1 MRGSST
7 GGAVK
12 TGVWLVSYNGL
23 GGHPVLSFAGDVLLG
38 PTVPHFGDA
47 VVELDVYPHLPSG
60 EPPPPSLADMS
71 DRFRERLAT
80 LPRVWFRRKKR
91 LIEVAY
97 RSRLGTAEALAG
109 LAGGAAD
116 VSLLRDACAEITAAL
131 DLVRDAVKPCDDFDA
146 QGLLSFARGRQ
157 SALER
162 ASDREVL
169 EVLVALQ
176 EAERRRV
183 AALRDE

>member
-1 MRGSST
+1 
-7 GGAVK
+7 VK
-12 TGVWLVSYNGL
+12 SGVWLVSYNGL
-23 GGHPVLSFAGDVLLG
+23 GGHPALSFAGDVLLG
-38 PTVPHFGDA
+38 PSVPHFGDA
-47 VVELDVYPHLPSG
+47 VVELDIYPHLPSG

-109 LAGGAAD
+109 RAGGAAD
-116 VSLLRDACAEITAAL
+116 VSLLRDACAEITATL
-131 DLVRDAVKPCDDFDA
+131 DLIRDAVKPRDDFDA
-146 QGLLSFARGRQ
+146 EGLLRFVRGRQ
-157 SALER
+157 SELER
-162 ASDREVL
+162 ASDRAVL
-169 EVLVALQ
+169 EVLVALR
-176 EAERRRV
+176 ESERRRV